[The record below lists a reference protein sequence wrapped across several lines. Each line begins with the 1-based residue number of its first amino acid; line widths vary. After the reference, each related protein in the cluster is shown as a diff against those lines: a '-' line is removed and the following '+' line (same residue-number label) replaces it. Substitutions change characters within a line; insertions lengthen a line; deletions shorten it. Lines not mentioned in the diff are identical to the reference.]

1 MTKKKFDLSGF
12 AKMMEGMIRRLENLI
27 DGDAILERN
36 EALDICAKHLIE
48 AAAILRDAE
57 LDDHLSHELALLE
70 TVIRM
75 VQDEIVE

>member
-12 AKMMEGMIRRLENLI
+12 TKMMGTYIEKLEKII
-27 DGDAILERN
+27 DGDAISERN
-36 EALDICAKHLIE
+36 EALEKCSKHLIE
-48 AAAILRDAE
+48 AAAILREHNDKD
-57 LDDHLSHELALLE
+57 LDHEIALLE